1 MLKESRGWNLS
12 VHIRFPSITRVPSV
26 KQTIFCQFFFLSTVF
41 WWHWIACRNWG
52 LQEPNLTTDSTKIHL
67 EMFITGTFS
76 SFSRKVDTSQTR
88 RTSETSGIIMMFA
101 FSAPKNSE
109 LSPVEDLQTFRPTTL
124 WWKTK
129 ILLSAC
135 FSRSVLIF
143 FCVFCSDL
151 TSHWNSI
158 TSTTTS

>member
-1 MLKESRGWNLS
+1 MLKPLCSRRR
-12 VHIRFPSITRVPSV
+12 HISDFHPSPSV
-26 KQTIFCQFFFLSTVF
+26 KQTIFCHFFFLSTVF
-41 WWHWIACRNWG
+41 WG
-52 LQEPNLTTDSTKIHL
+52 LQEPNLTTDLAKRHFEIHVHYWN
-67 EMFITGTFS
+67 FFFFQPQSRHFS
-76 SFSRKVDTSQTR
+76 DPWNLGNLRYHHDVRIQHSK
-88 RTSETSGIIMMFA
+88 
-101 FSAPKNSE
+101 KCE

-143 FCVFCSDL
+143 FFVFCSDL

-158 TSTTTS
+158 TSTTTTTTS